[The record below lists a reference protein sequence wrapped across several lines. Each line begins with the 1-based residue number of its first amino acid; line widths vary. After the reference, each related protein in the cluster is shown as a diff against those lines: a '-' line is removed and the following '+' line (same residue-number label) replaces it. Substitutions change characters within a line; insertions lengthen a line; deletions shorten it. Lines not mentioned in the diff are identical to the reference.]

1 MTFLNAQDVRKGARK
16 MVERKTDNKHE
27 RIKRLRDILPL
38 FWNSYQHMYDARER
52 KAKGMIDF
60 LLIISTFL
68 PILSVTL
75 YTTDLF
81 DNVLILL
88 PIIPQIVSIVILLK
102 YFVVN
107 TPAVHWFKLDKN
119 LLDGLDN
126 GNFEIITISALKK
139 LEGFTWVSMNEESK
153 LITRSRNLILSS
165 LFILSLSVLFI
176 LFNASLYFYLSFLG
190 LIVVSYYVFFVYY
203 KKTPDFSKEEKN
215 FQEFSKL
222 LNEWVNEK

>member
-1 MTFLNAQDVRKGARK
+1 MMGKKFEVEKKMTSKKV
-16 MVERKTDNKHE
+16 
-27 RIKRLRDILPL
+27 KRLREILPL

-75 YTTDLF
+75 YTTNLF
-81 DNVLILL
+81 NNPLILL
-88 PIIPQIVSIVILLK
+88 PILLQIASIIILLK

-126 GNFEIITISALKK
+126 GTFEIITISTLKK
-139 LEGFTWVSMNEESK
+139 LENFTKVSMDEESK
-153 LITRSRNLILSS
+153 LIRQSRNLILSS
-165 LFILSLSVLFI
+165 LLILILSALFI
-176 LFNASLYFYLSFLG
+176 LLNGSLYLYFSCLG
-190 LIVVSYYVFFVYY
+190 LISLSYYVFFIYY
-203 KKTPDFSKEEKN
+203 KKMPDFSKQEKS
-215 FQEFSKL
+215 FVESIKL
-222 LNEWVNEK
+222 LNDWISENEKS